1 MRLYKPTK
9 KGRPSTKD
17 DPWWIELRDL
27 HRRVRRFAAFADK
40 EESRTFGKNIEKLI
54 SCKASGNPPGPESSA
69 WVKDQPAR
77 LRDRFA
83 ALGLI
88 STRQASA
95 AKSLEDLL
103 AEFEP
108 TLLQGRGSRKQ
119 AALVMSRLRRIV
131 AGCNAKRWEDLSRKA
146 VAAFIE
152 QQHQSGEL
160 SKRTCNFYI
169 KHVRRFGRW
178 LRRELA
184 LEASPFEDLQCKR
197 FNKREDQVHERRAL
211 TAKQAKTLLQVAK
224 NGPAILGM
232 TGYQRYLAYKLAIET
247 GLRRRELRALTPECF
262 EFTARTVT
270 VLGDRTKNKAD
281 AVLPLRAGT
290 AAELREY
297 CRHFTERAT
306 LFPIHDKSSKVM
318 EADWSGRR
326 ARLRG
331 PRGPLRRFSRASAHV
346 RNVTGGRR
354 RPPEKRSADHEALG
368 HPADHG
374 LLHPLYDRPGA
385 SGGRVLAGP
394 LRAGRRRIFHGGGR
408 IMSRYSD
415 TRKSR

>member
-318 EADWSGRR
+318 EADCLAAGLDYVDHAGRYADFHALRHTCGTLLAAAGVHPKNAQQIMRHSDIRLTMDYYTHFMTGQEHRAVESLPDLSG
-326 ARLRG
+326 
-331 PRGPLRRFSRASAHV
+331 
-346 RNVTGGRR
+346 
-354 RPPEKRSADHEALG
+354 
-368 HPADHG
+368 PADEESSTE
-374 LLHPLYDRPGA
+374 A
-385 SGGRVLAGP
+385 AG
-394 LRAGRRRIFHGGGR
+394 
-408 IMSRYSD
+408 
-415 TRKSR
+415 